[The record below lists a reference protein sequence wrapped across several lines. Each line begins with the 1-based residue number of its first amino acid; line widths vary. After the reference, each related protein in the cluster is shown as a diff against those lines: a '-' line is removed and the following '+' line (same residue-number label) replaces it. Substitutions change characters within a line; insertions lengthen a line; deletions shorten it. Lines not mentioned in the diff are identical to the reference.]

1 MELEEPNEMPTVS
14 TFDAARLVESV
25 ESQGTC
31 KFFTVMQGF
40 PHALTYVGV
49 VSRVCTDGVHRCR
62 ATLGLSFKVADL
74 HQTVSTARSGQ
85 SHPGPVLNSTA

>member
-40 PHALTYVGV
+40 PHTLMY
-49 VSRVCTDGVHRCR
+49 R

-85 SHPGPVLNSTA
+85 SHPGPVVDSTA

>member
-1 MELEEPNEMPTVS
+1 MPTVS

-40 PHALTYVGV
+40 PHALMYVGV

-85 SHPGPVLNSTA
+85 SHPGPVVDSTA